1 MTNETALRATEL
13 LKEIAELK
21 SYKNNTQDNFDKG
34 MITIYPQISYNNGK
48 TLRNEF
54 LPISVKDFMFMY
66 LTKVDEKIKSL
77 EKELEAL

>member
-66 LTKVDEKIKSL
+66 LTKVDDKISSL

>member
-34 MITIYPQISYNNGK
+34 IIQIYPRDIYNNGK
-48 TLRNEF
+48 ILRKEF
-54 LPISVKDFMFMY
+54 LPISTKDFMFMY

>member
-34 MITIYPQISYNNGK
+34 MITIYPQINYNNGK
-48 TLRNEF
+48 TLRKEF
-54 LPISVKDFMFMY
+54 LPISTKDFMFMY

>member
-21 SYKNNTQDNFDKG
+21 SYKNNTQDNFDKW

-66 LTKVDEKIKSL
+66 LTKVDEKISSL